1 MSMIPI
7 RVRRM
12 DGEVKLKTEEE
23 DVEVE
28 LD

>member
-1 MSMIPI
+1 MSMIPV
-7 RVRRM
+7 RVGRM